1 LNKKIIRQGLTNLK
15 SRKMKL
21 ILAIIRIAKMNETKV
36 ALSEAGLPSF
46 TAMGVLGRGR
56 GRGIGPNYEQ
66 AMTDPA
72 NKEALSQLSEMPR
85 LKSKRMITLVV
96 TDEKK
101 DLAIQ
106 TIIKANQTGNSGDGK
121 IFVISAI
128 DSISVRTGEK
138 GNVTLD

>member
-1 LNKKIIRQGLTNLK
+1 
-15 SRKMKL
+15 MKL
-21 ILAIIRIAKMNETKV
+21 LLAIIRIAKMNETKM

-56 GRGIGPNYEQ
+56 GRGLGPTYQNVLK
-66 AMTDPA
+66 DPA
-72 NKEALSQLSEMPR
+72 NKEILSQIQEMPR

-101 DLAIQ
+101 DLAIE
-106 TIIKANQTGNSGDGK
+106 TIIKTNQTGNSGDGK
-121 IFVISAI
+121 IFVINAI
-128 DSISVRTGEK
+128 ESITVRTGER